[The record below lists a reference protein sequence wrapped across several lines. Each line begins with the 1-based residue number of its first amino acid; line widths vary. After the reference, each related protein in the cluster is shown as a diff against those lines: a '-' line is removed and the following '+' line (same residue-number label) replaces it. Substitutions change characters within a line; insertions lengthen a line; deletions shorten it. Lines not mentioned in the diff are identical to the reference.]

1 MINKEDGGERGKNMG
16 KLYDYFDGEWEEV
29 DEEWLAGVELEGL
42 EEVRFCLY
50 PQIELEGLEEVRFA
64 GIGKI
69 ECIYENGDR
78 VYYQNIFGTWGF
90 PTVIG

>member
-42 EEVRFCLY
+42 EEVRF
-50 PQIELEGLEEVRFA
+50 A